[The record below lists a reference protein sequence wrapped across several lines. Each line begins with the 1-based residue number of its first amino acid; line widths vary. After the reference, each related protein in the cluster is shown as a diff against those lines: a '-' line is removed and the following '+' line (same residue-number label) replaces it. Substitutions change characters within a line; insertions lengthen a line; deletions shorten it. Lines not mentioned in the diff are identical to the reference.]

1 MLSLT
6 FKNSAKN
13 FKCTINLRCDFPPN
27 VNLSFTC
34 VIYEVWRFL
43 GPRGPLTEPMSVRPS
58 VARKVFIINRYL
70 GIGRSNEKISKNEVH
85 FFLRILLLGGP
96 SPPTKMYM
104 KA

>member
-1 MLSLT
+1 M
-6 FKNSAKN
+6 
-13 FKCTINLRCDFPPN
+13 
-27 VNLSFTC
+27 
-34 VIYEVWRFL
+34 WRFL

-96 SPPTKMYM
+96 SPSSQLVHNPFNWSPNTVFFTDISVLVAQIKI
-104 KA
+104 K